1 MVGEVLPAVAEHAEK
16 ACGQEVTAVE
26 GVDAVPD
33 AGHGCSEEDEKEAAV
48 HAKDRASDDRISNM
62 VLSGT
67 ASGQNDNDAGDQD
80 SQGTGDEGLLPVL
93 LED

>member
-1 MVGEVLPAVAEHAEK
+1 
-16 ACGQEVTAVE
+16 
-26 GVDAVPD
+26 
-33 AGHGCSEEDEKEAAV
+33 
-48 HAKDRASDDRISNM
+48 M